1 MSVALVT
8 DLLEDN
14 VNVSD
19 AEKRGNVIRCKP
31 FLLQLCA
38 VLVATM
44 GVLVRPL
51 TPAPVPQ
58 DGQEEAVE
66 HVSVLP
72 RTPLML
78 TYVSFLAAVCSP
90 GCYNGGTC
98 VSPNTCSCASGWMG
112 VDCRTRECMSTNEH
126 GDSLWSEFSIFI
138 PS

>member
-1 MSVALVT
+1 MCVALVT
-8 DLLEDN
+8 DVLEDN

-44 GVLVRPL
+44 VVLVRPL

-58 DGQEEAVE
+58 DGLEELVK

-72 RTPLML
+72 STSLLL
-78 TYVSFLAAVCSP
+78 TYVSCFAAVCTS

-112 VDCRTRECMSTNEH
+112 VDCRTRECLTQY
-126 GDSLWSEFSIFI
+126 FFC
-138 PS
+138 

>member
-1 MSVALVT
+1 MCVALVT
-8 DLLEDN
+8 DVLEDN

-19 AEKRGNVIRCKP
+19 AEKRGKCIIRCKP

-58 DGQEEAVE
+58 DGQEEAAK
-66 HVSVLP
+66 HVSVSPSTSL
-72 RTPLML
+72 LL
-78 TYVSFLAAVCSP
+78 TYVSSLAAVCNS

-98 VSPNTCSCASGWMG
+98 VSPNTCSCASGWTG
-112 VDCRTRECMSTNEH
+112 RSCRTRECR
-126 GDSLWSEFSIFI
+126 IR
-138 PS
+138 